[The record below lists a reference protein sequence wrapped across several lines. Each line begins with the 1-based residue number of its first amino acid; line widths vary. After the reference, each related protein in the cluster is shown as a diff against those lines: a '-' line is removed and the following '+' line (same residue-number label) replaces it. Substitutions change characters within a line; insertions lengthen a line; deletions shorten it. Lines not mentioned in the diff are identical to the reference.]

1 MHINFIII
9 FSLIFDKPWDL
20 RQFIF
25 IRILIR
31 ELPKINEIPKMYLIL
46 ILCCCA
52 IHIYRIIPNVCPYL
66 GSLNFPPFFSSTVSI

>member
-1 MHINFIII
+1 MHINFIIT

-46 ILCCCA
+46 LICRCT
-52 IHIYRIIPNVCPYL
+52 IHKHI
-66 GSLNFPPFFSSTVSI
+66 